1 MYVLGIGGLGYKDS
15 SAAILNEGR
24 VVAAASEERF
34 TGIKHQGGFPHLAVR
49 FCLDRA
55 GLQGAR
61 DLNAI
66 AVADNPWLRA
76 REKVFRWYGE
86 DFFRSRTAHVYH
98 IFKDDSSQLV
108 EYLLTLEQLRSQ
120 GVAIHPVRHITSHLA
135 AAFFGSP
142 FERAALLNLD
152 GRGEISTSG
161 LGRGAGNSMELDAVS
176 QMPDSIG
183 LVYALVAHHL
193 GFSDLDDEFRL
204 ISMSPTG
211 TPTYTPKMREVIQVA
226 GDGTTKL
233 NPEYF
238 GFHEGRAYLSERFAE
253 AFGPRRDP
261 ALPLMDQQRDLAA
274 SLHAVVLEMVLK
286 MARHARERADSGQ
299 LCLGGGLAG
308 NWALVGAICESGI
321 FEDVYVPMAPG
332 DDGTA
337 LGAALSVHHT
347 EMDGPR
353 QAPLLRADFG
363 PSFPETE
370 IAAELERLKLKAAK
384 PADLAVAA
392 ADRISSGEILGWFQG
407 AAEFG
412 PRALGSRS
420 ILANP
425 TDPATRPRLVASV
438 KARSEVHPFGLS
450 IPVEAAGDLFTDLK
464 QSPFLER
471 TGRLTPDAAKRLP
484 AALATD
490 GRARVHTVDPQRH
503 PLFHRLLHEVGKKTG
518 VPAVLNTSLNEP
530 GRPMAT
536 TPREAIGSLYTTGL
550 DALALGPYVIAK

>member
-1 MYVLGIGGLGYKDS
+1 
-15 SAAILNEGR
+15 
-24 VVAAASEERF
+24 VAAASEERF

-120 GVAIHPVRHITSHLA
+120 GVTIHPVRHITSHLA

-161 LGRGAGNSMELDAVS
+161 IGRGEGTAMELDAVS

-204 ISMSPTG
+204 ISISPTG
-211 TPTYTPKMREVIQVA
+211 TPTYTPKMREVIHVA

-233 NPEYF
+233 NPDYF
-238 GFHEGRAYLSERFAE
+238 GFHEGRAYLSARFADV
-253 AFGPRRDP
+253 FGPRRDP
-261 ALPLMDQQRDLAA
+261 ALPLEDQQRDLAA
-274 SLHAVVLEMVLK
+274 SLHAVVLEMVLQ
-286 MARHARERADSGQ
+286 MARHARDRADSAQ

-332 DDGTA
+332 DEGTA

-347 EMDGPR
+347 EMGRPR
-353 QAPLLRADFG
+353 EAPLLRADFG

-370 IAAELERLKLKAAK
+370 IAGELERLKLKAAK

-392 ADRISSGEILGWFQG
+392 AERIASGEIVGWFQG

-450 IPVEAAGDLFTDLK
+450 VPVESVNDLFTDLK

-471 TGRLTPDAAKRLP
+471 TGRLAPDAAKRLP

-536 TPREAIGSLYTTGL
+536 TPRDAIGSFYTTGL